1 MAETLEQFKLL
12 RHAAAEALRSAQ
24 TLDIH
29 KHAVQALW
37 AVADSP
43 IEREMGQAI
52 ACCELLNGGQPA
64 IVLPDGIVGPRPPF
78 SLIVYPQMLIGRYR
92 VDFAIDHAPTRRR
105 LVVECDGFEF
115 HDRNIE
121 QAAADKA
128 RDRFLLK
135 SGWPVMRF
143 TGSEIARQLD
153 LCLADIVEY
162 LTGAAHG

>member
-1 MAETLEQFKLL
+1 MTQTLDQFKAL

-24 TLDIH
+24 TFDIH
-29 KHAVQALW
+29 KHVVQALW
-37 AVADSP
+37 SKADSP
-43 IEREMGQAI
+43 IERAMGQAI
-52 ACCELLNGGQPA
+52 ACCEALNGGRPA
-64 IVLPDGIVGPRPPF
+64 IVVLNGQAHLTSG
-78 SLIVYPQMLIGRYR
+78 SLIVAPQYVLGSYR
-92 VDFAIDHAPTRRR
+92 VDFALRFEGTRRQ

-143 TGSEIARQLD
+143 TGSEITRQLD
-153 LCLADIVEY
+153 LCLADIVEF
-162 LTGAAHG
+162 LTGGAHG

>member
-1 MAETLEQFKLL
+1 MTQTLDQFKAL
-12 RHAAAEALRSAQ
+12 RHAAADALRTAQ

-29 KHAVQALW
+29 KHAVQDLW
-37 AVADSP
+37 SVAESP
-43 IEREMGQAI
+43 IERDMGQAI
-52 ACCELLNGGQPA
+52 ACCEALNGGRPA
-64 IVLPDGIVGPRPPF
+64 IVVLNGQLQVTSGSLIIVPQYVVGP
-78 SLIVYPQMLIGRYR
+78 YR
-92 VDFAIDHAPTRRR
+92 VDFALRFDGTRRR

-143 TGSEIARQLD
+143 TGSEITRQLD